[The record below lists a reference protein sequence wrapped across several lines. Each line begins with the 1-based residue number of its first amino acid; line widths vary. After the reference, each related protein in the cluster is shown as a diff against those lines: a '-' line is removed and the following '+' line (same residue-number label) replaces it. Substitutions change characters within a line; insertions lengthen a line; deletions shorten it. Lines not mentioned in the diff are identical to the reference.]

1 MIKSFIATGIVK
13 DQLTA
18 IFNDFIIKTSL
29 DNGLFIAGGFAR
41 EVCHAHFNLNNEVSI
56 NNNTRIIDYLIE
68 ENSSGDIDL
77 FSSSDKVCNKLTK
90 NIEEYIKNLD
100 RFSYVRS
107 YQTEFACN
115 YQADR
120 MSIFHNKEIK
130 VQIVN
135 KFFFENV
142 KECFD
147 SFDVVNC
154 KYALKKEDGNYIVY
168 YDTKA
173 LEGDRKKLLM
183 LNSSKSPFTI
193 SRIVKYLRYRSL
205 NRLSE
210 DKKTQ
215 RIFLECLY
223 KSIENN
229 WPSYYNVNV
238 EMLKL
243 NIKNLHKTISL
254 KPEQLS
260 MFIGFIKE
268 QVVSNQIK
276 VPCSSGYGVYITNTY
291 KDIDWAVKNLIHA
304 CK

>member
-1 MIKSFIATGIVK
+1 MIKSFIATGVVEE
-13 DQLTA
+13 QLATV
-18 IFNDFIIKTSL
+18 FNDFIIKTSL

-77 FSSSDKVCNKLTK
+77 FSSSKNVCSKLTK
-90 NIEEYIKNLD
+90 SIEEYINNLD
-100 RFSYVRS
+100 RFSYVRF

-120 MSIFHNKEIK
+120 ISIFHNKEIK

-154 KYALKKEDGNYIVY
+154 KYAIKKEDKKYIVY
-168 YDTKA
+168 YDTEA
-173 LEGDRKKLLM
+173 LEADSKKLLK

-193 SRIVKYLRYRSL
+193 SRIVKYIRHRNLKS
-205 NRLSE
+205 LSE

-215 RIFLECLY
+215 NIFLECLY
-223 KSIENN
+223 KAVENN
-229 WPSYYNVNV
+229 WPSYYSLDDGCFKNS
-238 EMLKL
+238 
-243 NIKNLHKTISL
+243 IKSLHNTIGL
-254 KPEQLS
+254 KPELLS

-268 QVVSNQIK
+268 QVLDGK
-276 VPCSSGYGVYITNTY
+276 VRLPNSSGYGVCYANVY
-291 KDIDWAVKNLIHA
+291 KDIDWASNKLIDA